1 MFCLFC
7 FGQSMVVGI
16 PEVAEYLKER
26 PKAGS
31 KEVGVKGSLIYSNS
45 VVSETKE
52 VKAAMGAAA
61 AAPM

>member
-1 MFCLFC
+1 
-7 FGQSMVVGI
+7 MVVGI

-31 KEVGVKGSLIYSNS
+31 KEVGVKGSLIYSNA

-61 AAPM
+61 APM